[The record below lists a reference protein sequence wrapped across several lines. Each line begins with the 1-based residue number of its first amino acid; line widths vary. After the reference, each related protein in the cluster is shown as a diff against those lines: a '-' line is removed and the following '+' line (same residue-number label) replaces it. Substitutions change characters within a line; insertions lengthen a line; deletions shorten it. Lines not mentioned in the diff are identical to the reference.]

1 MNHRSCL
8 QIQCEAVESIISEYA
23 KYVKCTGK
31 RDIIYRKKSKR
42 IFESHVLYNFNQIT
56 VEPTTGIIYAHEHR
70 FKIIHAKT
78 DRLCKI
84 TEVEY
89 DGDGDGDFQNPP
101 ICFDE
106 HSLFKIQGEV
116 SEIHVF
122 DIHANL
128 RVKVGVFIESM
139 TPTRCLFINNHIYV
153 LYWSNQDDGS
163 RWDWEIHMYDNR
175 GKYSDMFCHS
185 PPETKNSDILH
196 FAADRFAN
204 IYVSDI
210 GSDRIDKFSPSGE
223 RVGFKFIYQPT
234 DIVISKLDELL
245 VLSDKSEIHVLDLN
259 FTCQRSFPVETEK
272 SCMALLP
279 DGRIIAG
286 NDTSLE
292 VFK

>member
-1 MNHRSCL
+1 MNRRSCL
-8 QIQCEAVESIISEYA
+8 QIQCDAVESIISEYA
-23 KYVKCTGK
+23 KYVQCTGK

-42 IFESHVLYNFNQIT
+42 IFFDQIT
-56 VEPTTGIIYAHEHR
+56 VEPTTGVIYTHKIR
-70 FKIIHAKT
+70 FEIIHAKT
-78 DRLCKI
+78 GRLWKI
-84 TEVEY
+84 TEVKY

-106 HSLFKIQGEV
+106 HSLFKIREEV
-116 SEIHVF
+116 SEIYVF

-128 RVKVGVFIESM
+128 KAKVNVFIESM

-153 LYWSNQDDGS
+153 LYWSDQDDGS

-185 PPETKNSDILH
+185 PPETENNDILH

-234 DIVISKLDELL
+234 DIVISKLDELF
-245 VLSDKSEIHVLDLN
+245 VLSNESKIHVLDLN
-259 FTCQRSFPVETEK
+259 FTCQRSFPVKTL

-286 NDTSLE
+286 NDTGLE